1 MDTTSPREI
10 HKALAE
16 RLAHRRIGDDVL
28 KKVSDQISRNGLK
41 VGGMDFC
48 PYGICVDY
56 FSDKMFSVDELVR
69 DMTYRELR
77 LFVYGIPVDDL
88 FRLRLEVRVPELQG
102 VGVGG

>member
-1 MDTTSPREI
+1 
-10 HKALAE
+10 
-16 RLAHRRIGDDVL
+16 
-28 KKVSDQISRNGLK
+28 
-41 VGGMDFC
+41 
-48 PYGICVDY
+48 
-56 FSDKMFSVDELVR
+56 MFSVDELVR